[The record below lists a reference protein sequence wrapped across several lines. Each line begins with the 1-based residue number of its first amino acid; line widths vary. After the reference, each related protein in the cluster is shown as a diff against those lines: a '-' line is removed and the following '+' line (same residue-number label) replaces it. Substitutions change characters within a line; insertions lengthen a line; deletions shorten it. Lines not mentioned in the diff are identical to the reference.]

1 MLLQQAWQF
10 LQTSIFFSPLPQIER
25 DSHPGTWEL
34 FDYPSVPL
42 LRSDEAAQCSNW
54 KEFLHYMFN
63 LFFLC
68 NKCKDMANSGEGNSA
83 SATEV
88 TSWNAYSTSMAILAG
103 LNIFL
108 AITASLG
115 NALILIALHKVTSI
129 YPPTKLLFRC
139 LAVTDLLVG
148 LNTQPIYVMILISSI
163 TKSRADRIVA
173 LEQYRGFWSG
183 LLPLVSVLTLS
194 AISVDR
200 LLALSLGLRYRHTV
214 TLRRVCAVI
223 VGVWLLSALTYTG
236 VIFFVNKIAYYFTR
250 GTFIFL
256 VIISVVISAFSYI
269 KIFVSLRRQQAQI
282 QQEQPYGAR
291 QNQLNIARYKKTVYT
306 IAWVQLALLVCYA
319 PYGIA
324 LLIGLAINIPHP
336 STETEVAWRAL
347 LTLLLSNS
355 SFNPVLYCWKIR
367 DVRQEVKNIFHEV
380 CCCSY

>member
-1 MLLQQAWQF
+1 
-10 LQTSIFFSPLPQIER
+10 
-25 DSHPGTWEL
+25 
-34 FDYPSVPL
+34 
-42 LRSDEAAQCSNW
+42 
-54 KEFLHYMFN
+54 
-63 LFFLC
+63 
-68 NKCKDMANSGEGNSA
+68 MANSSDGNST

-88 TSWNAYSTSMAILAG
+88 TSWNAYSTSLAILAG

-148 LNTQPIYVMILISSI
+148 LSTQPVYVKTLISSI

-194 AISVDR
+194 SISVDR

-214 TLRRVCAVI
+214 TLRRVWGVT
-223 VGVWLLSALTYTG
+223 VGVWLLGALTYTG
-236 VIFFVNKIAYYFTR
+236 VTIFFANKIAYFFTR
-250 GTFIFL
+250 GAFIFL
-256 VIISVVISAFSYI
+256 VIISVVISALSYI

-291 QNQLNIARYKKTVYT
+291 QSQLNIARYKKTVYT

-319 PYGIA
+319 PCGIA
-324 LLIGLAINIPHP
+324 LLIGLAINIPHS
-336 STETEVAWRAL
+336 STEMEVAGRAL
-347 LTLLLSNS
+347 LTLLFSNS

-367 DVRQEVKNIFHEV
+367 DVRQEVKNIIHKV

>member
-1 MLLQQAWQF
+1 MLLQQARQF

-68 NKCKDMANSGEGNSA
+68 NKCKDMANSGDGNSA

-88 TSWNAYSTSMAILAG
+88 TSWNAYSTSIAILAG

-115 NALILIALHKVTSI
+115 NVLILIALHKVTSI

-163 TKSRADRIVA
+163 TKSRAGRIVA

-214 TLRRVCAVI
+214 TLRRVWGLI

-291 QNQLNIARYKKTVYT
+291 QSQLNIARYKKTVYT
-306 IAWVQLALLVCYA
+306 IAWVQLALLICYA

-324 LLIGLAINIPHP
+324 LLIGLAINIPHS
-336 STETEVAWRAL
+336 STEMKVAWRAL
-347 LTLLLSNS
+347 LTLLFSNS

-367 DVRQEVKNIFHEV
+367 DVRQEVKNIFHKV

>member
-1 MLLQQAWQF
+1 MGRCTLTKQLTR
-10 LQTSIFFSPLPQIER
+10 L
-25 DSHPGTWEL
+25 
-34 FDYPSVPL
+34 
-42 LRSDEAAQCSNW
+42 
-54 KEFLHYMFN
+54 
-63 LFFLC
+63 
-68 NKCKDMANSGEGNSA
+68 MANLTEYKNST
-83 SATEV
+83 SSTEV
-88 TSWNAYSTSMAILAG
+88 TASWNAYSTSMAVLAG

-148 LNTQPIYVMILISSI
+148 LHTQPIYVKTLISSI
-163 TKSRADRIVA
+163 TKSRADRILA

-214 TLRRVCAVI
+214 TLRRVWGVI
-223 VGVWLLSALTYTG
+223 VGVWFLSALTYTG
-236 VIFFVNKIAYYFTR
+236 VIFFVNKIAYFFTR

-291 QNQLNIARYKKTVYT
+291 QNQLIIARYKKTVYA
-306 IAWVQLALLVCYA
+306 IAWVQFALLICYA

-324 LLIGLAINIPHP
+324 LLIGLAINIPHS
-336 STETEVAWRAL
+336 STEMEVAWRAL
-347 LTLLLSNS
+347 LTLLFSNS

-367 DVRQEVKNIFHEV
+367 DVRQEVKNISHKV

>member
-1 MLLQQAWQF
+1 
-10 LQTSIFFSPLPQIER
+10 
-25 DSHPGTWEL
+25 
-34 FDYPSVPL
+34 
-42 LRSDEAAQCSNW
+42 
-54 KEFLHYMFN
+54 
-63 LFFLC
+63 
-68 NKCKDMANSGEGNSA
+68 MANSNST

-88 TSWNAYSTSMAILAG
+88 TSWSAYSTSMAILAG

-139 LAVTDLLVG
+139 LAVTDILVG

-163 TKSRADRIVA
+163 TKSRADPIVA

-223 VGVWLLSALTYTG
+223 VGVWLLSVLTYTG

-282 QQEQPYGAR
+282 QQEQTYGAR
-291 QNQLNIARYKKTVYT
+291 QSQLNIARYKKTVYT

-324 LLIGLAINIPHP
+324 LLIGLAINIPHS
-336 STETEVAWRAL
+336 STEMKVAWRAL
-347 LTLLLSNS
+347 LTLLFSNS